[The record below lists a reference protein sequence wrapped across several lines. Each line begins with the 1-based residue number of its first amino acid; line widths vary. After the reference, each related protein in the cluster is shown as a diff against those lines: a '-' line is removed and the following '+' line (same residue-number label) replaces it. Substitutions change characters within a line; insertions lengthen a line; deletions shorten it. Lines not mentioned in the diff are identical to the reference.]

1 MRMSLIALAFFACAH
16 PAVPPDVLE
25 LHRKAIVV
33 DTHSDSTDLIVYEN
47 YDFGQRHDSAHE
59 DIPRM
64 REGGL
69 DAQFFSIFVY
79 PQLVPAAQWNAEAM
93 KQIEAMQAM
102 IARNAPHIAFA
113 RTAAE
118 VRRNA
123 ERGVISALF
132 GLEGGHMLLPGTEEE
147 QLAHLRRF
155 AELRVRYMTLTHS
168 NTNSIGGSQG
178 DEGEI
183 VGLTDFGR
191 RVLGEM
197 DRLGVMVD
205 VSHVSDPL
213 FWDVI
218 RAVKKPVIASHSS
231 SRELARHTRNMTD
244 AMIKAVAK
252 NGGAV
257 CVNYWRAFLD
267 DNFRD
272 AAQPVTEKTGK
283 MRTSERRLVFE
294 SAGLPDVPLARIADH
309 IEHIARVGGVDHV
322 CLGSDFDGVPM
333 LPNGL
338 EDVSRLPRL
347 TAELRRRG
355 FSPEDLLKI
364 LGENTLRV
372 MAANEPR

>member
-1 MRMSLIALAFFACAH
+1 MSLIALALFACAH

-102 IARNAPHIAFA
+102 IARNAPQIAFA

-123 ERGVISALF
+123 ERGVLSALF

-155 AELRVRYMTLTHS
+155 AELGVRYMTLTHS
-168 NTNSIGGSQG
+168 NTNSVGGSQG

-267 DNFRD
+267 DKFRD

>member
-1 MRMSLIALAFFACAH
+1 MSLIALALFACAH
-16 PAVPPDVLE
+16 PAVPSDVLE

-33 DTHSDSTDLIVYEN
+33 DTHSDSTDLIVYQN
-47 YDFGQRHDSAHE
+47 YDFGQRHDVDHE
-59 DIPRM
+59 DLPRM

-79 PQLVPAAQWNAEAM
+79 PKLVPAERWNAEAM
-93 KQIEAMQAM
+93 KQIETMQAM
-102 IARNAPHIAFA
+102 IARNAPHISFA

-155 AELRVRYMTLTHS
+155 AELGVRYMTLTHS

-183 VGLTDFGR
+183 AGLTDFGR
-191 RVLGEM
+191 RALEEM
-197 DRLGVMVD
+197 DRLGLMVD

-231 SRELARHTRNMTD
+231 SREMARHTRNMTD

-267 DNFRD
+267 DGFRD
-272 AAQPVTEKTGK
+272 AARPVTEKTAN
-283 MRTSERRLVFE
+283 MRTSDRRRAFE

-333 LPNGL
+333 LPSGL

-355 FSPEDLLKI
+355 FSPEDLVKI

>member
-1 MRMSLIALAFFACAH
+1 MRLSLIALACFACAH

-33 DTHSDSTDLIVYEN
+33 DTHSDSTDLIVYQN
-47 YDFGQRHDSAHE
+47 YDFGQRHDFAHE
-59 DIPRM
+59 DVPRM
-64 REGGL
+64 GEGGL

-93 KQIEAMQAM
+93 KQIGAMQAM
-102 IARNAPHIAFA
+102 IARNAPHITFA

-155 AELRVRYMTLTHS
+155 AELGVRYMTLTHG

-183 VGLTDFGR
+183 TGLTDFGR
-191 RVLGEM
+191 RVLEEM

-267 DNFRD
+267 DKFRD

-283 MRTSERRLVFE
+283 MRTSERARVFE

-355 FSPEDLLKI
+355 FSPEDLVKI

-372 MAANEPR
+372 MATNEPR

>member
-1 MRMSLIALAFFACAH
+1 MSLIALAFFACAH

-47 YDFGQRHDSAHE
+47 YDFGQRHGSAHE

-132 GLEGGHMLLPGTEEE
+132 GLEGGHMLLPGTEDE

-155 AELRVRYMTLTHS
+155 AELGVRYMTLTHA

-183 VGLTDFGR
+183 AGLTDFGR
-191 RVLGEM
+191 RVLEEM

-218 RAVKKPVIASHSS
+218 RAVKKPLLASHSS

-267 DNFRD
+267 DRFRD
-272 AAQPVTEKTGK
+272 AARPVTEKTSK
-283 MRTSERRLVFE
+283 MRTSERARVFE

-355 FSPEDLLKI
+355 LSSEDLVKI

-372 MAANEPR
+372 LAANEPR